1 TSERSLEET
10 AYNRMGAILHQR
22 KGFVL
27 VSLDMPSHG
36 QDYRP
41 GEAKGG
47 LQGWRERL
55 TAGEDVVA
63 DLMPKVSAV
72 LDFLIANGTTDPNR
86 IAVSGNSR
94 GGFMALHYAAR
105 DSRVKWAVALSPVT
119 DLLVLQ
125 EFNGMPENAL
135 TRSLLLARVSP
146 HLTRLPIWMSIGNND
161 GRVGTDLAIAFS
173 RRIVEEALAQGKV
186 PKVELHIYATPGHSS
201 IPAQHDSAADWL
213 IAQMDKK
220 E

>member
-1 TSERSLEET
+1 
-10 AYNRMGAILHQR
+10 
-22 KGFVL
+22 
-27 VSLDMPSHG
+27 
-36 QDYRP
+36 
-41 GEAKGG
+41 
-47 LQGWRERL
+47 
-55 TAGEDVVA
+55 
-63 DLMPKVSAV
+63 
-72 LDFLIANGTTDPNR
+72 
-86 IAVSGNSR
+86 
-94 GGFMALHYAAR
+94 
-105 DSRVKWAVALSPVT
+105 VT
-119 DLLVLQ
+119 DLLALQ

-135 TRSLLLARVSP
+135 TRSLSLARASS
-146 HLTRLPIWMSIGNND
+146 RLASGPIWMSIGNND